1 MTETSAEKFRAR
13 LAHNGG
19 ESVIC
24 KNHDI
29 AVKYLTELAKAR
41 EKTAGSAGANSNISA
56 GVRVYLSKALDAGFA
71 AAIKSAVAEY
81 PAVAI
86 ADAVSDE
93 ADICVATA
101 AALLAEDGA
110 LVVDAARVAHEET
123 LFGNISVL
131 VADGGTEFYN
141 NMAEFFTD
149 AAAGKSSVRPDK
161 TVIIAGPSKTADIE
175 KQVVLGMH
183 GPRKLICLV
192 IG

>member
-19 ESVIC
+19 EAVIC
-24 KNHDI
+24 KNYDI
-29 AVKYLTELAKAR
+29 AAKYLAGL
-41 EKTAGSAGANSNISA
+41 AGSESSEPGRAETKTK
-56 GVRVYLSKALDAGFA
+56 VYLSKALDEGFA
-71 AAIKSAVAEY
+71 IKLTKALRTGSNFILLE
-81 PAVAI
+81 
-86 ADAVSDE
+86 AVSDE
-93 ADICVATA
+93 ADICVAPA

-123 LFGNISVL
+123 LFGSISVL

-141 NMAEFFTD
+141 NMAEFFG
-149 AAAGKSSVRPDK
+149 AAAAEKSSVRPDK

-175 KQVVLGMH
+175 KQVVPGMH
-183 GPRKLICLV
+183 GPRQLICLV